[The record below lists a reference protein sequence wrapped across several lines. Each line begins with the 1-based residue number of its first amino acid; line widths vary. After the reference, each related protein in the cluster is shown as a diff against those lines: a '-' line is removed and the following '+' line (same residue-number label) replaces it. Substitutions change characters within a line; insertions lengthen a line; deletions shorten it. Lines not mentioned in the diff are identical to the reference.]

1 MTAIAVTSELTTR
14 PVTSTQEANGLATTL
29 NPSNTAGTVGGA
41 VGGVIVMLLVII
53 IVTVIIVVLLK
64 RNGQSRKVNGTEEQA
79 ASRYVDG
86 VLYLVMIV
94 AMMNTFSY
102 HNLKCIPLRLQIGS
116 SKISFKISGGYPGG
130 FQGYS
135 RTPYKS
141 TDHQD

>member
-1 MTAIAVTSELTTR
+1 MDWTTYWTTLTTYLKAIIIPSPYLIIHGHGFESRLEQLFLHTVCQFYNNTNVMTAIAVTSESTTR

-86 VLYLVMIV
+86 YYIL
-94 AMMNTFSY
+94 S
-102 HNLKCIPLRLQIGS
+102 
-116 SKISFKISGGYPGG
+116 
-130 FQGYS
+130 
-135 RTPYKS
+135 
-141 TDHQD
+141 